1 MMNDE
6 RMERVKAYIAD
17 HQEEMLRKYEEFI
30 NLKDFWRD
38 ADDVNIVGQWLKTEF
53 EAERFSCE
61 LIDMDP
67 RAGRVLMGTLG
78 ADRPGKAILFSGHM
92 DTALASDLY
101 PENPFRIEDGK
112 AYGPGVL
119 DMKGGILISLYVVK
133 ALNAVGYTDRPLKI
147 LFAPDEEGLH
157 SYTDTADFIRTHSA
171 GCLFALNME
180 TGLMNNALAVGRK
193 GRLGIDVFVTGKSA
207 HAGADFLA
215 GISSIEE
222 MAHKVLDFQAL
233 TDLDKQTT
241 VNTGV
246 IKGGTIPNAVPA
258 ECMCSLDIRFK
269 YMSELE
275 RIRKAVAEICA
286 KNYVEGT
293 TCTFKELNLF
303 TPFETD
309 DTIMKLFDFMKKTAE
324 AYGLP
329 ETSPAQVG
337 GCSDATYIQLAGT
350 PVLCSCG
357 IRGEWNH
364 TLREYG
370 VVSSLYER
378 VAWYAAAV
386 LDSDGLQF

>member
-1 MMNDE
+1 MNTE
-6 RMERVKAYIAD
+6 LVTQVKAYVAA
-17 HQEEMLRKYEEFI
+17 HHEEILQKYEEFI

-38 ADDVNIVGQWLKTEF
+38 ADDVTVVGQWLKKEF
-53 EAERFSCE
+53 DAEGFDCE
-61 LIDMDP
+61 LIDVGP
-67 RAGRVLMGTLG
+67 KAGKVVMGTLG
-78 ADRPGKAILFSGHM
+78 ADRPGKPILFSGHM

-101 PENPFRIEDGK
+101 PEKPFRVEDGI

-133 ALNAVGYTDRPLKI
+133 ALNAVGYAGRPLKI

-157 SYTDTADFIRTHSA
+157 SYTDVASFIQEHSA

-180 TGLMNNALAVGRK
+180 TGLMDNALAVGRK
-193 GRLGIDVFVTGKSA
+193 GRLGVDVFVKGKSA
-207 HAGADFLA
+207 HAGAAFLD

-233 TDLDKQTT
+233 TDLEMETT

-275 RIRKAVAEICA
+275 RVRKAISEICA

-293 TCTFKELNLF
+293 TCTFEELNLF
-303 TPFETD
+303 TTWKQ
-309 DTIMKLFDFMKKTAE
+309 TIR
-324 AYGLP
+324 
-329 ETSPAQVG
+329 S
-337 GCSDATYIQLAGT
+337 
-350 PVLCSCG
+350 
-357 IRGEWNH
+357 
-364 TLREYG
+364 
-370 VVSSLYER
+370 
-378 VAWYAAAV
+378 
-386 LDSDGLQF
+386 

>member
-1 MMNDE
+1 MNAE
-6 RMERVKAYIAD
+6 LVNQVKSYVED
-17 HQEEMLRKYEEFI
+17 HKEEIIQKYKTFI

-38 ADDVNIVGQWLKTEF
+38 VEDVNKVGEWLKAEF
-53 EAERFSCE
+53 EETGFDCE
-61 LIDMDP
+61 LIEMDP
-67 RAGRVLMGTLG
+67 RAGKVLIGTLG
-78 ADRPGKAILFSGHM
+78 KDRPGKAVLFSGHM

-101 PENPFRIEDGK
+101 VDEPFYIKDGK

-133 ALNAVGYTDRPLKI
+133 ALQAVGYTDRPLKI

-157 SYTDTADFIRTHSA
+157 QYTKVADYIRENSKD
-171 GCLFALNME
+171 CLFALNME
-180 TGLMNNALAVGRK
+180 TGLPNNALAVGRK
-193 GRLGIDVFVTGKSA
+193 GRLGIEVFIKGKSA

-233 TDLDKQTT
+233 TDLEKQTT

-275 RIRKAVAEICA
+275 RIRKEVAAICT
-286 KNYVEGT
+286 KNYVKGT
-293 TCTFKELNLF
+293 TCTYKELNLF
-303 TPFETD
+303 TPFETHD
-309 DTIMKLFDFMKKTAE
+309 DIIKLFEFMQHTA
-324 AYGLP
+324 AQYGLP

-337 GCSDATYIQLAGT
+337 GCSDATYIQLSGT

-364 TLREYG
+364 TTREYG
-370 VVSSLYER
+370 IVDSLYER
-378 VAWYAAAV
+378 IVWFAAAIV
-386 LDSDGLQF
+386 DSNELVF

>member
-1 MMNDE
+1 MNTE
-6 RMERVKAYIAD
+6 LVTQVKEYVAA
-17 HQEEMLRKYEEFI
+17 HHEEILQKYEEFI

-38 ADDVNIVGQWLKTEF
+38 ADDVTVVGQWLKKEF
-53 EAERFSCE
+53 DAEGFDCE
-61 LIDMDP
+61 LIDVGP
-67 RAGRVLMGTLG
+67 KAGKVVMGTLG
-78 ADRPGKAILFSGHM
+78 ADRPGKPILFSGHM

-101 PENPFRIEDGK
+101 PEKPFRVEDGM

-133 ALNAVGYTDRPLKI
+133 ALNAVGYAGLPLKI
-147 LFAPDEEGLH
+147 LFAHDEECLH
-157 SYTDTADFIRTHSA
+157 SYTDVASFIQEHSA

-180 TGLMNNALAVGRK
+180 TGLMDNALAVGRK
-193 GRLGIDVFVTGKSA
+193 GRLGVDVFVKGKSA
-207 HAGADFLA
+207 HAGAAFLD

-233 TDLDKQTT
+233 TDLEMETT

-275 RIRKAVAEICA
+275 RVRKAISEICA

-293 TCTFKELNLF
+293 TCTFEELNLF
-303 TPFETD
+303 TTLETD
-309 DTIMKLFDFMKKTAE
+309 DTIMTLFNFMKATA
-324 AYGLP
+324 AKYDLP

-337 GCSDATYIQLAGT
+337 GCSDATYIQQAGT

-357 IRGEWNH
+357 VRGNWNH
-364 TLREYG
+364 TLREFA
-370 VVSSLYER
+370 VVDSLYDR
-378 VAWYAAAV
+378 INWFAAAI
-386 LDSDGLQF
+386 LDSDELKF